1 MRQKVIKRSDIQRP
15 AALLVL
21 ALLVLTAC
29 RRVPGDVIQPDEMSA
44 LLADMHIGDAV
55 VELNRNRYPDDS
67 TRMLLKQ
74 SILSRHGVDNA
85 RFDSSLV
92 WYAHN
97 PEKYLEVYDNT
108 IALLQE
114 RMDRNNAEIAGSLSV
129 AGDSV
134 DLWTGSR
141 YVVADDRSATR
152 YITFNIEADANTAQG
167 DRYTW
172 RGKFINNIPQAQW
185 GISATYAD
193 GTVEVLDTRA
203 DREGWNEI
211 EFVSDSTLRP
221 VQVYGYIR
229 LEPRPGV
236 ATWVDSIQLVR
247 NRAGAEA
254 YRHRYRLRT
263 YRR

>member
-1 MRQKVIKRSDIQRP
+1 MSRLTAILTV
-15 AALLVL
+15 AVLL
-21 ALLVLTAC
+21 LTAC
-29 RRVPGDVIQPDEMSA
+29 KGVPGDVIQPDEMSA

-55 VELNRNRYPDDS
+55 VELNRNHYPDDS
-67 TRMLLKQ
+67 TKMLLKQ
-74 SILSRHGVDNA
+74 SILARHGVDNA

-97 PEKYLEVYDNT
+97 PEKYLEVYDNA
-108 IALLQE
+108 IELLQN

-134 DLWTGSR
+134 DLWSGSH
-141 YVVADDRSATR
+141 YITVDSRSATR
-152 YITFNIEADANTAQG
+152 FVTFNIDADGNIEPG
-167 DRYTW
+167 DRFTW
-172 RGKFINNIPQAQW
+172 RGKFVNNIPQAQW

-193 GTVEVLDTRA
+193 GTVEVLESRA

-211 EFVSDSTLRP
+211 EFVSDSTLKLSKI
-221 VQVYGYIR
+221 YGFIQ

-247 NRAGAEA
+247 KRIGTEA
-254 YRHRYRLRT
+254 YRNRYRLRT
-263 YRR
+263 YRRR